1 VTKPLS
7 RSELG
12 RLGKRGSYRLGLL
25 APQGIAAPAP
35 PRPFRPSFGKQRHL
49 GATSAWVFS
58 GLAATAMIAAGAI
71 AGLWFVPLIIG
82 FIAGICARWGGW
94 RLRVMA
100 WAVLAMCAGGWGAAL
115 AALAARGLPI
125 GATARTIAAVAG
137 LPAYAAVAVGGTV
150 AIAVVQGLV
159 GLWLGRALTPLRAR

>member
-1 VTKPLS
+1 MTRPLS

-12 RLGKRGSYRLGLL
+12 RLGKRGSYRLGTL

-35 PRPFRPSFGKQRHL
+35 PRPFRPSFGKQRHI
-49 GATSAWVFS
+49 GATGTWVFG

-71 AGLWFVPLIIG
+71 AGLWFVPLVIG

-94 RLRVMA
+94 RLRAMT
-100 WAVLAMCAGGWGAAL
+100 WAVLAICAGGWGASL
-115 AALAARGLPI
+115 AALAVRGLPV

-137 LPAYAAVAVGGTV
+137 LPAYAAVAVGATI

-159 GLWLGRALTPLRAR
+159 GLWLGRALTPLKAR